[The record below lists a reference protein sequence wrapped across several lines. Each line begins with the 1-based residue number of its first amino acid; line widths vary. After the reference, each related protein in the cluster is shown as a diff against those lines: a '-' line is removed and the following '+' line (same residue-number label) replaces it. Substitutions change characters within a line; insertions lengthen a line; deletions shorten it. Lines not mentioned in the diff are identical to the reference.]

1 MEVVVRKSPAPVVAV
16 VGQPVSRVKVDLVP
30 APPRVVKVKEQGPR
44 GEKGDPGGGVGSGD
58 LSYVH
63 VQSVLSPL
71 WRIEHGMG
79 RMPNA
84 SFFDTAGSQ
93 WHPDVVHES
102 TDVML
107 AKYGTVEVAGTA
119 YLS

>member
-1 MEVVVRKSPAPVVAV
+1 MEVVVREVPAPVVTV
-16 VGQPVSRVKVDLVP
+16 VGQPVSRVRVGLAP
-30 APPRVVKVKEQGPR
+30 ATSRVVKIREQGPR
-44 GEKGDPGGGVGSGD
+44 GEKGEPGVPGSGD

-79 RMPNA
+79 RIPNA
-84 SFFDTAGSQ
+84 SFFDTAGTQ
-93 WHPDVVHES
+93 WFPDVIHES

-107 AKYGTVEVAGTA
+107 AKYGLVEVAGIA